1 MLNGLEMFSYGM
13 TMIILYD
20 ANIHLWDSVKLIFFF
35 FKLSDKYFGIDFT
48 FQ

>member
-20 ANIHLWDSVKLIFFF
+20 ANINLWDSVKLNFF